1 MGTGYV
7 RNDTAN
13 NIANGNVIN
22 ADDIDGEFNAIEATF
37 NNSSGHTHDGTT
49 SEGAP
54 IEVIGP
60 SQDIVATA
68 SLLRPK
74 TNNAVDLGTTSLKY
88 KDLHMAGTAAIAT
101 NATVGGT
108 LGVTGATTLSDTLAV
123 TGNQT
128 NTGNLTVN
136 GNTTLGNAASD
147 TVTVTADVASNLIP
161 SVDNTYD
168 LGASG
173 SEWKDLYID
182 GTANI
187 DTGSIDT
194 ANVGTL
200 AVANNATVTGNLT
213 VDGTINASI
222 SGVSTT
228 ANALTTPRTI
238 TIAGI
243 TSGAANFDGSTNITI
258 TTSGLTLGGTAVTS
272 TGAELNILDG
282 VTATTT
288 ELNILDGITASTAE
302 LNILDGVTAST
313 AELNYVDGVT
323 SAIQTQLDAKATVS
337 NPTFTTGITS
347 PQVDITG
354 QGDLR
359 LQDSAGGQYV
369 ALQAPATLSSNYTLT
384 LPTTDGTADQL
395 LKTDGSGGLDWV
407 DDDLTGAYE
416 ILNETNLNGATTATF
431 TVGTDYEYILEI
443 YHLAV
448 DNDSGGAVNIDYST
462 DGGSSFGQTIYYGIN
477 RSDYNNYTWYKTSG
491 SSNAQAPI
499 TYSNV
504 PPYNYVN
511 KFTQAHGVYRWHQ
524 MSGAYGTG
532 YVMWNGIS
540 NAHGASNN
548 AIEIAQH
555 TVDTTS
561 SINTLRFST
570 NASFG
575 LYGFIRVMRRKT

>member
-22 ADDIDGEFNAIEATF
+22 ADDLDGEFNAVEAAF

-54 IEVIGP
+54 IEVLGP

-74 TNNAVDLGTTSLKY
+74 TNNTVDLGTTSLKY

-161 SVDNTYD
+161 SADDTYD

-173 SEWKDLYID
+173 SEWKDAYID
-182 GTANI
+182 GTAYI

-200 AVANNATVTGNLT
+200 AVSGNGTITGNLT
-213 VDGTINASI
+213 VNGNINATVV
-222 SGVSTT
+222 GTAQT
-228 ANALTTPRTI
+228 ANALTTARTI

-243 TSGAANFDGSTNITI
+243 TSGAANFDGSANITI

-282 VTATTT
+282 VTATT
-288 ELNILDGITASTAE
+288 AE
-302 LNILDGVTAST
+302 LNLLDGVTAST
-313 AELNYVDGVT
+313 TELNYVDGVT
-323 SAIQTQLDAKATVS
+323 SNIQTQLDAKLSSVDLS
-337 NPTFTTGITS
+337 SYTGD
-347 PQVDITG
+347 VDITG
-354 QGDLR
+354 ELVVDSYNETFASVTSSSGTATINCETGNVFSHTISENTTYVFSNPPSSGTAYGFSLK
-359 LQDSAGGQYV
+359 LIQDASA
-369 ALQAPATLSSNYTLT
+369 SNYTVT
-384 LPTTDGTADQL
+384 WPT
-395 LKTDGSGGLDWV
+395 
-407 DDDLTGAYE
+407 
-416 ILNETNLNGATTATF
+416 
-431 TVGTDYEYILEI
+431 
-443 YHLAV
+443 
-448 DNDSGGAVNIDYST
+448 AVNWPSSTAPILSNGVSDIDQFVFYT
-462 DGGSSFGQTIYYGIN
+462 HDGG
-477 RSDYNNYTWYKTSG
+477 
-491 SSNAQAPI
+491 
-499 TYSNV
+499 
-504 PPYNYVN
+504 
-511 KFTQAHGVYRWHQ
+511 
-524 MSGAYGTG
+524 
-532 YVMWNGIS
+532 
-540 NAHGASNN
+540 
-548 AIEIAQH
+548 
-555 TVDTTS
+555 
-561 SINTLRFST
+561 T
-570 NASFG
+570 NW
-575 LYGFIRVMRRKT
+575 YGFVAGKNLG

>member
-22 ADDIDGEFNAIEATF
+22 ADDLDGEFNAVEAAF

-49 SEGAP
+49 SEGAA

-161 SVDNTYD
+161 SADNTYD

-200 AVANNATVTGNLT
+200 AVSGNASVSGNLT
-213 VDGTINASI
+213 VLGSLNASI
-222 SGVSTT
+222 SGTAVTADTLTT
-228 ANALTTPRTI
+228 ARTI

-243 TSGAANFDGSTNITI
+243 TAGAANFDGSANITI

-282 VTATTT
+282 VTA
-288 ELNILDGITASTAE
+288 STAE
-302 LNILDGVTAST
+302 LNLLDGVTAST
-313 AELNYVDGVT
+313 AEINYIDGVT
-323 SAIQTQLDAKATVS
+323 SAIQTQLDAKVDETH
-337 NPTFTTGITS
+337 TGD
-347 PQVDITG
+347 VDITG
-354 QGDLR
+354 ELVVQSYNETYQSVSSSSGTTTINCETGNVFA
-359 LQDSAGGQYV
+359 S
-369 ALQAPATLSSNYTLT
+369 TLSEN
-384 LPTTDGTADQL
+384 TTFTFTNPPANNTAYGFS
-395 LKTDGSGGLDWV
+395 LKT
-407 DDDLTGAYE
+407 
-416 ILNETNLNGATTATF
+416 
-431 TVGTDYEYILEI
+431 
-443 YHLAV
+443 
-448 DNDSGGAVNIDYST
+448 
-462 DGGSSFGQTIYYGIN
+462 
-477 RSDYNNYTWYKTSG
+477 K
-491 SSNAQAPI
+491 
-499 TYSNV
+499 
-504 PPYNYVN
+504 
-511 KFTQAHGVYRWHQ
+511 
-524 MSGAYGTG
+524 
-532 YVMWNGIS
+532 
-540 NAHGASNN
+540 
-548 AIEIAQH
+548 
-555 TVDTTS
+555 
-561 SINTLRFST
+561 LRV
-570 NASFG
+570 
-575 LYGFIRVMRRKT
+575 I

>member
-22 ADDIDGEFNAIEATF
+22 ADDLDGEFNAVEAAF

-49 SEGAP
+49 SEGAA

-161 SVDNTYD
+161 SADNTYD

-173 SEWKDLYID
+173 SEWKDLYVD

-200 AVANNATVTGNLT
+200 AVSGNSTLQGDLTVNGSINATVVG
-213 VDGTINASI
+213 VAS
-222 SGVSTT
+222 T
-228 ANALTTPRTI
+228 ANALTTARTI
-238 TIAGI
+238 TIAGV
-243 TSGAANFDGSTNITI
+243 TAGAANFDGSANITI

-282 VTATTT
+282 VTA
-288 ELNILDGITASTAE
+288 STAE
-302 LNILDGVTAST
+302 INLLDGVTAST
-313 AELNYVDGVT
+313 TEINHIDGVT
-323 SAIQTQLDAKATVS
+323 SAIQTQLDAKIGA
-337 NPTFTTGITS
+337 NYTGDI
-347 PQVDITG
+347 DITG
-354 QGDLR
+354 ELVVQSYNETYQSVSSSSGTTTINCETGNVFA
-359 LQDSAGGQYV
+359 S
-369 ALQAPATLSSNYTLT
+369 TLSENTTFTFTNSPANNTAYGFSLKIVQDASASGYTVTWPTTIDWPKSTIPTLT
-384 LPTTDGTADQL
+384 NIANAIDQFVFY
-395 LKTDGSGGLDWV
+395 T
-407 DDDLTGAYE
+407 
-416 ILNETNLNGATTATF
+416 
-431 TVGTDYEYILEI
+431 
-443 YHLAV
+443 H
-448 DNDSGGAVNIDYST
+448 
-462 DGGSSFGQTIYYGIN
+462 DGGSN
-477 RSDYNNYTWYKTSG
+477 W
-491 SSNAQAPI
+491 
-499 TYSNV
+499 
-504 PPYNYVN
+504 
-511 KFTQAHGVYRWHQ
+511 
-524 MSGAYGTG
+524 
-532 YVMWNGIS
+532 
-540 NAHGASNN
+540 
-548 AIEIAQH
+548 
-555 TVDTTS
+555 
-561 SINTLRFST
+561 
-570 NASFG
+570 
-575 LYGFIRVMRRKT
+575 YGFTAGKNLG